1 MRDILPFPNIA
12 PSSPAEMAAQI
23 NTYLATFKETLEFV
37 LTNITTENLSQ
48 DLVNR
53 LNELGAQIE
62 KADEVRNDQVQQ
74 VTQKMIT
81 VSDVMNSAAFK
92 AHTKSM
98 EEYTDKKLD
107 ELDYIVSG
115 EQTVKST
122 ESSGLNVYTF
132 TDKDGKTSTFEVRNG
147 EKGEQGEKGDSVTV
161 SLSVDYET
169 GNLLY
174 EEQIL

>member
-1 MRDILPFPNIA
+1 MRDILPFPNIV

-23 NTYLATFKETLEFV
+23 NNYLASFKEILEFA
-37 LTNITTENLSQ
+37 LTNISTDNLSQ

-74 VTQKMIT
+74 VTQRILT

-92 AHTKSM
+92 AHTQSM
-98 EEYTDKKLD
+98 KEYADEKVD

-115 EQTVKST
+115 EQTIKST
-122 ESSGLNVYTF
+122 VSSGLNVYTF
-132 TDKDGKTSTFEVRNG
+132 TDRDGKTSTFEVRNG
-147 EKGEQGEKGDSVTV
+147 EKGEKGDSVTV
-161 SLSVDYET
+161 SLTVDYET